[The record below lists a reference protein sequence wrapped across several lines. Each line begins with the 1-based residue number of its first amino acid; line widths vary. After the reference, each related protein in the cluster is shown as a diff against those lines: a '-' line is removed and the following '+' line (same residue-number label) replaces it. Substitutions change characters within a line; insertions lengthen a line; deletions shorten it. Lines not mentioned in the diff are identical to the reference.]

1 MYMKKGAKI
10 MLKKIKKTAAG
21 LLVCVLLCGLAVL
34 PAQAASS
41 NQLVHIDLWNA
52 AADKASMGNIA
63 TDNNK
68 QALYNPATNTLQIAT
83 NPVNV
88 SGYIS
93 GITAGQYDITGKG
106 PDGGTYTDVKTLDT
120 VQVETGTKNDGI
132 NHTITCI
139 SSFEIELPDYI
150 TKTGVEYIPI
160 KMSVPHTPMDVVVG
174 TGYLDARLRIDWTQ
188 VETTDLDIIVPDTTM
203 SSGTVQDVNRTDLTG
218 IVLKSDTTELPS
230 ESVMHVAVLTSG
242 TRYELARAKL
252 NTDDFTLY
260 DISFTVNNQKVEPN
274 GSLEFRFPYTGQPEI
289 YRVSDDGS
297 ATRLRGTASSEGYSI
312 LSSQVGMFAVIGGS
326 MMDISGVIPV
336 GPAETETSSFSDI
349 SGHWAESYILEATD
363 AGLFNGTSAT
373 TFSPDTTMTSGMVV
387 TVLYRMAGSP
397 PVTVSGTLENVASGS
412 WYETACAWGYQHE
425 IIGGYKTF
433 DPEADVTREEL
444 STMLYRYY
452 SLTNTPVGG
461 ADLSGYTDASS
472 ISDWA
477 RNGAAWSNAAGIVV
491 GTSATTLSPSASATR
506 AQVATMLC
514 RYLDYIV

>member
-1 MYMKKGAKI
+1 
-10 MLKKIKKTAAG
+10 MLKKLKRASAG
-21 LLVCVLLCGLAVL
+21 LLVCALLCGSVVL
-34 PAQAASS
+34 PAQAASV

-68 QALYNPATNTLQIAT
+68 QAMYNPAANTLQIAA

-93 GITAGQYDITGKG
+93 GITAARYDKTGKG
-106 PDGGTYTDVKTLDT
+106 PDEGTYTDVKTLT
-120 VQVETGTKNDGI
+120 TIQVETGTKNDGT

-188 VETTDLDIIVPDTTM
+188 TETTALDKVVPDTTV
-203 SSGTVQDVNRTDLTG
+203 SSGTVEDVNRTDITG

-230 ESVMHVAVLTSG
+230 ECVMHVTVLTSG
-242 TRYELARAKL
+242 SKYESARAAL
-252 NTDDFTLY
+252 STDDFTLY
-260 DISFTVNNQKVEPN
+260 DIFFAVNSREVEPN

-289 YRVSDDGS
+289 YRVNDDGS
-297 ATRLRGTASSEGYSI
+297 ITRLRGTASSEGYSI
-312 LSSQVGMFAVIGGS
+312 LSRQAGLFAVTGGTL
-326 MMDISGVIPV
+326 MDISGVLPV
-336 GPAETETSSFSDI
+336 GPAATETASFADTG
-349 SGHWAESYILEATD
+349 GHWAESYILRATD
-363 AGLFNGTSAT
+363 AGLFSGTSAT
-373 TFSPDTTMTSGMVV
+373 TFSPDRTMTCGMVV
-387 TVLYRMAGSP
+387 AVLYRMSGSP
-397 PVTVSGTLENVASGS
+397 SVAVSGTLENVAAGS
-412 WYETACAWGYQHE
+412 WYESACAWGYQNE

-452 SLTNTPVGG
+452 SLTHTPVAG

-472 ISDWA
+472 ISGWA
-477 RNGAAWSNAAGIVV
+477 RDGVVWANAAKIVV
-491 GTSATTLSPSASATR
+491 GTGATTLSPSAGATR

-514 RYLDYIV
+514 RYLDYIS